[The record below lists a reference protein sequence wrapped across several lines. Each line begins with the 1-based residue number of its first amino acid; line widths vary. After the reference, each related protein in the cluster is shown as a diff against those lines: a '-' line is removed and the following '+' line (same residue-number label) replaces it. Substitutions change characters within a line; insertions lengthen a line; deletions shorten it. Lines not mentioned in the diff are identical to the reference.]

1 MRKSALTWGLIATLA
16 AWSAANAAAATY
28 RATLSGSGE
37 VPPVATSA
45 SGTAEVTAD
54 PATNR
59 ISWSATFTGTGS
71 PVIGADIA
79 CARPVGVR
87 GAGIAVSLGHGSDL
101 PSPLTG
107 SGRLTA
113 AQFAD
118 LKDGGCFVN
127 IETDLHKRGEIRGR
141 LQP

>member
-1 MRKSALTWGLIATLA
+1 MRKSALTWGLIAAFA
-16 AWSAANAAAATY
+16 AWPMTAAAATY
-28 RATLSGSGE
+28 RATLGGGGE

-45 SGTAEVTAD
+45 SGTAEVTVD

-59 ISWSATFTGTGS
+59 ISWNVTFTGFGS
-71 PVIGADIA
+71 PVIGTDIT

-87 GAGIAVSLGHGSDL
+87 GAGIAVGLGHGSDL

-107 SGRLTA
+107 NGKLTA

-127 IETDLHKRGEIRGR
+127 IETEAHKAGELRGR
-141 LQP
+141 LEP